1 MAGTASDDAFVGAIP
16 LIYDRTLVPMF
27 FEPYA
32 EDLASRLGDLDRGRL
47 LEIAAGTG
55 VVTRA
60 IARTLPAPVE
70 IVATDLNQPMLDLA
84 AARLAGRP
92 VEWRQ
97 ADAAS
102 LPFNADAFDA
112 VLCQFGVMF
121 FPDKARAFRE
131 AWRVLKPG
139 GRLLFN
145 VWTGIA
151 ENEFAHIVTE
161 AVAALFPDSPPRFFA
176 CVPHGYHD
184 RTEIRAALNAAG
196 FERIAMEV
204 VERRSRAESAR
215 AAAIGLCQGTPLRN
229 QIEER
234 APSRLD
240 EATEAAATALSKR
253 FGDTVIEGQMRALVV
268 EARQA
273 AGGAS

>member
-1 MAGTASDDAFVGAIP
+1 M
-16 LIYDRTLVPMF
+16 
-27 FEPYA
+27 
-32 EDLASRLGDLDRGRL
+32 SRLGKLDHGRL

-60 IARTLPAPVE
+60 LARTLPLSVE

-84 AARLAGRP
+84 ASRLTGRP

-97 ADAAS
+97 ADANS
-102 LPFNADAFDA
+102 LPFDADVFDA

-131 AWRVLKPG
+131 AFRVLKPG

-145 VWTGIA
+145 VWTDIM
-151 ENEFAHIVTE
+151 ENEFTHVVTE
-161 AVAALFPDSPPRFFA
+161 AVAGFFPDDPPRFFA
-176 CVPHGYHD
+176 QVPHGYHD
-184 RTEIRAALNAAG
+184 SSEIREALNAAG
-196 FERIAMEV
+196 FERIDMERV
-204 VERRSRAESAR
+204 KRHSRAESAR

-234 APSRLD
+234 DPGRLD
-240 EATEAAATALSKR
+240 EATEAAAAALSKR
-253 FGDTVIEGQMRALVV
+253 FDDSRIEGQMCALVV
-268 EARQA
+268 EAWRPIGTLA
-273 AGGAS
+273 ANFDRA